1 MSSHQ
6 TRTQSAQFKVRPLIG
21 AIALALAAPAAFA
34 AAPAAGALPG
44 TFYSNTTAN
53 YSGSGPIATI
63 SYSSANNVVMQWGGA
78 TSSTLSIAV
87 SPTLASSTATAM
99 NNVAGFNIGAGAT
112 LNITNGTAGTGLL
125 ISDVTGQASQIYGT
139 VSAGASVGPLFIAN
153 ANGVVLDA
161 NGAVNNGAN
170 GVAFLGFA
178 QDAAA
183 FAGATTASTTASVS
197 VSVGAGQT
205 LLTKG
210 DVTVNG
216 AVSAGTVLVAG
227 AGNVN
232 VSSAKSAL
240 TTGWNI
246 VAGENFTF
254 DGTTNATTNGAFAG
268 GSAAVVNLAGGAS
281 STAAGFSGAVVNAA
295 GNVNLSNYVAAFGS
309 ASSIAGT
316 LTNNGVV
323 AASDIAA
330 GAIVNNGEIKATS
343 TSAMTLTADTGS
355 VTNNGIINASG
366 AASFTASATG
376 GSVTNNGSI
385 LNAGSVTLT
394 ANSSTGTAANNGTIN
409 FAASSAALSMTG
421 FNVNLY
427 GTVNANVGTVATA
440 LSATNA
446 LGTVGLTA
454 AAAGGVLNLG
464 TTLFGA
470 TTTLQGDAVR
480 VVSGGVNGTSVV
492 ATLGSGPVTSGS
504 NTYGYNLSVFNGAT
518 LSAGT
523 GGTVTIAG
531 ATGASGSNI
540 NINLDGTVAG
550 QMIDV
555 NANNIN
561 GLGGFN
567 ITTSSGGSLT
577 ATFSGNFNAPNGA
590 AARSGAGNFLYN
602 YVPVNVASNG
612 TATINLDPTN
622 TATTA
627 QLVNVLV
634 NGSATVLSNLRA
646 PVNTSGSIVAQASYP
661 NSHLVFQ
668 ATGNMT
674 VGDTTG
680 FYWPGL
686 MYLGTINAGQPGS
699 LSTLGTISLAGS
711 LNNVIPTN
719 VASQGGIWFMTSNPL
734 NIATGAQVLT
744 NTNSWIN
751 FPAATGFA
759 AAYGAQNATS
769 KTFYGMVPNPTVNT
783 ILNTGALASNM
794 FYGR

>member
-112 LNITNGTAGTGLL
+112 LNITNGAAGTGLL

-183 FAGATTASTTASVS
+183 FAGATTASVS

-232 VSSAKSAL
+232 VAQSGAA
-240 TTGWNI
+240 TGWNI
-246 VAGENFTF
+246 FAGENFTYN
-254 DGTTNATTNGAFAG
+254 GGATASGAFAG
-268 GSAAVVNLAGGAS
+268 GSAAVVNLTGGAS
-281 STAAGFSGAVVNAA
+281 SGSSAFSGATVVAA
-295 GNVNLSNYVAAFGS
+295 GNVNLNNYISSFSS
-309 ASSIAGT
+309 ATIAGT
-316 LTNNGVV
+316 LTNNGVLS
-323 AASDIAA
+323 ASTVSA
-330 GAIVNNGEIKATS
+330 GGVVNNGVINATAAS
-343 TSAMTLTADTGS
+343 TLTATTGD
-355 VTNNGIINASG
+355 VVNNGIINASG
-366 AASFTASATG
+366 AVAFSAASTTG
-376 GSVTNNGSI
+376 NVTNNGSI
-385 LNAGSVTLT
+385 LNAGAVTLS
-394 ANSSTGTAANNGTIN
+394 AGASAGTAANNGTIN
-409 FAASSAALSMTG
+409 FAPSSAALSMTG

-446 LGTVGLTA
+446 LGAVNLSA
-454 AAAGGVLNLG
+454 ATAGGVLNLG
-464 TTLFGA
+464 TTLFASTTSTLTGA
-470 TTTLQGDAVR
+470 AVR
-480 VVSGGVNGTSVV
+480 VVSGGLTDGNGVTVNI
-492 ATLGSGPVTSGS
+492 GSGPVTSGS

-523 GGTVTIAG
+523 AGTVTIAG

-540 NINLDGTVAG
+540 NLDGTVAG
-550 QMIDV
+550 QTIGV

-612 TATINLDPTN
+612 TATITLNPTN
-622 TATTA
+622 TATAA

-634 NGSATVLSNLRA
+634 NGSATLASGLTT
-646 PVNTSGSIVAQASYP
+646 PVAIGGSVVAQSSAP
-661 NSHLVFQ
+661 NSHLVVQ
-668 ATGNMT
+668 ATGNLT
-674 VGDTTG
+674 LGGSGG

-686 MYLGTINAGQPGS
+686 MYVGNINAGQPGS
-699 LSTLGTISLAGS
+699 LSTLGTITLVGNVS
-711 LNNVIPTN
+711 NVIPTN
-719 VASQGGIWFMTSNPL
+719 VASEGGIWFMTNNPL
-734 NIATGAQVLT
+734 NITTVAQVLT

-769 KTFYGMVPNPTVNT
+769 TTFNGMVTNPTVNT
-783 ILNTGALASNM
+783 ILNTGVLASNM

>member
-44 TFYSNTTAN
+44 TFYTNTGATYTGN
-53 YSGSGPIATI
+53 GTQATI
-63 SYSSANNVVMQWGGA
+63 AYTLTGAAVMQWGATFSGA
-78 TSSTLSIAV
+78 SSV
-87 SPTLASSTATAM
+87 SPSLASSTGTAM

-112 LNITNGTAGTGLL
+112 LNITNNTAGTGLL

-139 VSAGASVGPLFIAN
+139 VSAAGVGPLFIAN
-153 ANGVVLDA
+153 ANGVVLDT
-161 NGAVNNGAN
+161 NGAVNNGSS

-183 FAGATTASTTASVS
+183 FAGATTAPSVG
-197 VSVGAGQT
+197 VNVGAGQT

-232 VSSAKSAL
+232 VSSAKSAGV
-240 TTGWNI
+240 TGWNI

-281 STAAGFSGAVVNAA
+281 SGAVGFVGAVVNAA
-295 GNVNLSNYVAAFGS
+295 GNVNLSNYVAAFGT
-309 ASSIAGT
+309 ASSIVGT
-316 LTNNGVV
+316 LTNNGVL
-323 AASDIAA
+323 AANGISA
-330 GAIVNNGEIKATS
+330 GAIVNNGEIDGNGVDLMAN
-343 TSAMTLTADTGS
+343 TGN
-355 VTNNGIINASG
+355 VTNNGIINASSG
-366 AASFTASATG
+366 NVSFGVGATG

-385 LNAGSVTLT
+385 LNAGNVLLT
-394 ANSSTGTAANNGTIN
+394 ADASAGTAANNGTIN
-409 FAASSAALSMTG
+409 FANAAGSTLNMSG

-427 GTVNANVGTVATA
+427 GTVNANVSSAATA
-440 LSATNA
+440 LNASNA
-446 LGTVGLTA
+446 LSSANLSA
-454 AAAGGVLNLG
+454 ALSGGVLNLG
-464 TTLFGA
+464 TTLFA
-470 TTTLQGDAVR
+470 TSGSNLQGNAVR
-480 VVSGGVNGTSVV
+480 VVSGGLTDTTGIYASI
-492 ATLGSGPVTSGS
+492 GSGPVTSGS

-518 LSAGT
+518 LSGGTT
-523 GGTVTIAG
+523 GGVGIYGTTG
-531 ATGASGSNI
+531 ATNS

-550 QMIDV
+550 KSIFID

-567 ITTSSGGSLT
+567 ITTSSGGALV

-612 TATINLDPTN
+612 TATIYLDPTN
-622 TATTA
+622 TATAA

-634 NGSATVLSNLRA
+634 NGSATLASALSS
-646 PVNTSGSIVAQASYP
+646 PVAIGGSIVAQSSAP
-661 NSHLVFQ
+661 NSHLVVQ
-668 ATGNMT
+668 ATGNLT
-674 VGDTTG
+674 LGDTGG

-686 MYLGTINAGQPGS
+686 MYVGNINAGQPGS
-699 LSTLGTISLAGS
+699 LSTLGTITLGGNVS
-711 LNNVIPTN
+711 NVIPTN
-719 VASQGGIWFMTSNPL
+719 VASEGGIWFMTNNPL
-734 NIATGAQVLT
+734 NNTGNHQVLT

-769 KTFYGMVPNPTVNT
+769 KTFYGMVTNPTVNT
-783 ILNTGALASNM
+783 ILNTGVLASNM

>member
-44 TFYSNTTAN
+44 TFYISNNASSGVS
-53 YSGSGPIATI
+53 YAGSGASATI
-63 SYSSANNVVMQWGGA
+63 AYSATGNTVMQWGATFSNA
-78 TSSTLSIAV
+78 TSVAPTV
-87 SPTLASSTATAM
+87 SSGGAAM

-112 LNITNGTAGTGLL
+112 LSITNGTAGTGLL

-139 VSAGASVGPLFIAN
+139 VNASGTGPLFIAN

-161 NGAVNNGAN
+161 GGAVNNGTSG

-178 QDAAA
+178 QDAAT
-183 FAGATTASTTASVS
+183 FAGTVG
-197 VSVGAGQT
+197 VNVGAGQT

-343 TSAMTLTADTGS
+343 TIAMTLTADTGS

-409 FAASSAALSMTG
+409 FASSGSALSMTG

-427 GTVNANVGTVATA
+427 GTVNANVSSAATA

-446 LGTVGLTA
+446 LGTVALSA
-454 AAAGGVLNLG
+454 ATVGGVLNLG
-464 TTLFGA
+464 TTLFA
-470 TTTLQGDAVR
+470 TGGSTLAGNAVR
-480 VVSGGVNGTSVV
+480 VVSGGLTDAGGVTAN
-492 ATLGSGPVTSGS
+492 LGGGAVTSGS

-523 GGTVTIAG
+523 AGTVTIAG
-531 ATGASGSNI
+531 STGASGS

-550 QMIDV
+550 QSIGV
-555 NANNIN
+555 TANNIN

-567 ITTSSGGSLT
+567 ITTSSGGSLA

-612 TATINLDPTN
+612 TATITLNPTN

-634 NGSATVLSNLRA
+634 NGSATLASGLTT
-646 PVNTSGSIVAQASYP
+646 PVAIGGSVVAQSSAP
-661 NSHLVFQ
+661 NSHLVVQ
-668 ATGNMT
+668 ATGNLT
-674 VGDTTG
+674 LGGSGG

-686 MYLGTINAGQPGS
+686 MYVGNINAGQPGS
-699 LSTLGTISLAGS
+699 LSTLGTITLGGNVS
-711 LNNVIPTN
+711 NVIPTN
-719 VASQGGIWFMTSNPL
+719 VASEGGIWFMTNNPL
-734 NIATGAQVLT
+734 NNTGNYQVLT

-769 KTFYGMVPNPTVNT
+769 KTFYGMVTNPTVNT
-783 ILNTGALASNM
+783 ILNTGVLASNM

>member
-44 TFYSNTTAN
+44 TFYSSTTASYLGN
-53 YSGSGPIATI
+53 GTQATI
-63 SYSSANNVVMQWGGA
+63 AYTAAGTTVMQWGATFSGA
-78 TSSTLSIAV
+78 SSV
-87 SPTLASSTATAM
+87 SPSLASSTGAAM

-112 LNITNGTAGTGLL
+112 LTINNSATVTAGTGLL

-170 GVAFLGFA
+170 SVAFLGFA

-183 FAGATTASTTASVS
+183 FAGATTASVS

-232 VSSAKSAL
+232 VAHSGAA
-240 TTGWNI
+240 TGWNI
-246 VAGENFTF
+246 FAGENFTYN
-254 DGTTNATTNGAFAG
+254 GGATASGAFAG
-268 GSAAVVNLAGGAS
+268 GSAAVVNLTGGAS
-281 STAAGFSGAVVNAA
+281 SGSSAFSGATVVAA
-295 GNVNLSNYVAAFGS
+295 GNVNLNNYISSFSS
-309 ASSIAGT
+309 ATIAGT
-316 LTNNGVV
+316 LTNKGVLS
-323 AASDIAA
+323 ASTVSA
-330 GAIVNNGEIKATS
+330 GGVVNNGVINATAAS
-343 TSAMTLTADTGS
+343 TLTATTGD
-355 VTNNGIINASG
+355 VVNNGIINASDAVAFS
-366 AASFTASATG
+366 AASTTG
-376 GSVTNNGSI
+376 NVTNNGSI
-385 LNAGSVTLT
+385 
-394 ANSSTGTAANNGTIN
+394 N
-409 FAASSAALSMTG
+409 FASSSAALSMTG

-446 LGTVGLTA
+446 LGAVNLSA
-454 AAAGGVLNLG
+454 ATAGGVLNLG
-464 TTLFGA
+464 TTLFASTTSTLTGA
-470 TTTLQGDAVR
+470 AVR
-480 VVSGGVNGTSVV
+480 VVSGGLTDGNGVTVNI
-492 ATLGSGPVTSGS
+492 GSGPVTSGS

-523 GGTVTIAG
+523 AGTVTIAG

-540 NINLDGTVAG
+540 NLDGTVAG
-550 QMIDV
+550 QTIGV

-612 TATINLDPTN
+612 TATITLNPTN
-622 TATTA
+622 TATAA

-634 NGSATVLSNLRA
+634 NGSATLASGLTT
-646 PVNTSGSIVAQASYP
+646 PVAIGGSVVAQSSAP
-661 NSHLVFQ
+661 NSHLVVQ
-668 ATGNMT
+668 ATGNLT
-674 VGDTTG
+674 LVGSGG

-686 MYLGTINAGQPGS
+686 MYVGNINAGQPGS
-699 LSTLGTISLAGS
+699 LSTLGTITLGVNVS
-711 LNNVIPTN
+711 NVIPTN
-719 VASQGGIWFMTSNPL
+719 VASEGGIWFMTNNSL
-734 NIATGAQVLT
+734 NITTGAQVLT

-783 ILNTGALASNM
+783 ILNTGVLASNM

>member
-63 SYSSANNVVMQWGGA
+63 SYSSVNNVVMQWGGA

-125 ISDVTGQASQIYGT
+125 ISDVTGQASQIYGKVT
-139 VSAGASVGPLFIAN
+139 ASSVGALFIAN

-161 NGAVNNGAN
+161 GGAVNNGTSG

-178 QDAAA
+178 QDAAT
-183 FAGATTASTTASVS
+183 FATATTASVG
-197 VSVGAGQT
+197 VNVGAGQT

-232 VSSAKSAL
+232 VAQSDAAA
-240 TTGWNI
+240 GWNI
-246 VAGENFTF
+246 FAGENFTYN
-254 DGTTNATTNGAFAG
+254 GGATATASGAFAG
-268 GSAAVVNLAGGAS
+268 GSAAVVNLTGGAS
-281 STAAGFSGAVVNAA
+281 SGSSAFSGATVVAA
-295 GNVNLSNYVAAFGS
+295 GNVNLNNYISSFTS
-309 ASSIAGT
+309 ATIAGT
-316 LTNNGVV
+316 LTNNGVLS
-323 AASDIAA
+323 ASIVSA
-330 GAIVNNGEIKATS
+330 GGVVNNGEINATAAS
-343 TSAMTLTADTGS
+343 TLTATTGD
-355 VTNNGIINASG
+355 VVNNGIINASG
-366 AASFTASATG
+366 AVTFSAASTTG
-376 GSVTNNGSI
+376 NVTNNGSI
-385 LNAGSVTLT
+385 LNAGDVTLS
-394 ANSSTGTAANNGTIN
+394 AGASAGTAANNGTIN

>member
-44 TFYSNTTAN
+44 TFYISNNASSGVS
-53 YSGSGPIATI
+53 YAGSGASATI
-63 SYSSANNVVMQWGGA
+63 AYSATGNTVMQWGATFSNA
-78 TSSTLSIAV
+78 TSVAPTV
-87 SPTLASSTATAM
+87 SSGGAAM

-112 LNITNGTAGTGLL
+112 LNITNGTAGAGLL
-125 ISDVTGQASQIYGT
+125 ISDVTGQASQIYGKVT
-139 VSAGASVGPLFIAN
+139 ASSVGALFIAN

-161 NGAVNNGAN
+161 GGAVNNGTSD

-178 QDAAA
+178 QDAAT
-183 FAGATTASTTASVS
+183 FATATTASVG
-197 VSVGAGQT
+197 VNVGAGQT

-216 AVSAGTVLVAG
+216 AVTAGTVLVAG

-232 VSSAKSAL
+232 VAQSDAAA
-240 TTGWNI
+240 GWNI
-246 VAGENFTF
+246 FAGENFTYN
-254 DGTTNATTNGAFAG
+254 GGATATASGAFAG
-268 GSAAVVNLAGGAS
+268 GSAAVVNLTGGAS
-281 STAAGFSGAVVNAA
+281 SGSSAFSGATVVAA
-295 GNVNLSNYVAAFGS
+295 GNVNLNNYISSFTS
-309 ASSIAGT
+309 ATIAGT
-316 LTNNGVV
+316 LTNNGVLS
-323 AASDIAA
+323 ASIVSA
-330 GAIVNNGEIKATS
+330 GGVVNNGVINATAAS
-343 TSAMTLTADTGS
+343 TLTATTGD
-355 VTNNGIINASG
+355 VVNNGIINASG
-366 AASFTASATG
+366 AVTFSAASTTG
-376 GSVTNNGSI
+376 NVTNNGSI
-385 LNAGSVTLT
+385 LNAGDVTLS
-394 ANSSTGTAANNGTIN
+394 AGASAGTAANNGTIN

-446 LGTVGLTA
+446 LGAVTLSA
-454 AAAGGVLNLG
+454 ATAGGVLNLG

-470 TTTLQGDAVR
+470 ATTLQGDAVR
-480 VVSGGVNGTSVV
+480 VVSGGVNGTSV
-492 ATLGSGPVTSGS
+492 AAILGSGPVTSGS

-523 GGTVTIAG
+523 TGAVTITG

-540 NINLDGTVAG
+540 NLDGTVAG
-550 QMIDV
+550 LSV
-555 NANNIN
+555 GVSAANNIN
-561 GLGGFN
+561 GLGGFT
-567 ITTSSGGSLT
+567 IASGGTLA

-612 TATINLDPTN
+612 TATITLDPTN

-634 NGSATVLSNLRA
+634 NGSANLVNGGTPPLASPVTA
-646 PVNTSGSIVAQASYP
+646 PNGSVVAQSSAP
-661 NSHLVFQ
+661 NSHLVVQ
-668 ATGNMT
+668 ATGNLT
-674 VGDTTG
+674 LGDKSG

-686 MYLGTINAGQPGS
+686 MYVGNINAGQPGS
-699 LSTLGTISLAGS
+699 LSTLGTITLGGNVS
-711 LNNVIPTN
+711 NVIPTN
-719 VASQGGIWFMTSNPL
+719 VASEGGIWFMTNNPL

-769 KTFYGMVPNPTVNT
+769 TTFNGMVTNPTVNT
-783 ILNTGALASNM
+783 ILNTGVLASNM

>member
-112 LNITNGTAGTGLL
+112 LNITNGAAGTGLL

-183 FAGATTASTTASVS
+183 FAGATTASVS

-232 VSSAKSAL
+232 VAQSGAA
-240 TTGWNI
+240 TGWNI
-246 VAGENFTF
+246 FAGENFTYN
-254 DGTTNATTNGAFAG
+254 GGATASGAFAG
-268 GSAAVVNLAGGAS
+268 GSAAVVNLTGGAS
-281 STAAGFSGAVVNAA
+281 SGSSAFSGATVVAA
-295 GNVNLSNYVAAFGS
+295 GNVNLNNYISSFSS
-309 ASSIAGT
+309 ATIAGT
-316 LTNNGVV
+316 LTNNGVLS
-323 AASDIAA
+323 ASTVSA
-330 GAIVNNGEIKATS
+330 GGVVNNGVINATAAS
-343 TSAMTLTADTGS
+343 TLTATTGD
-355 VTNNGIINASG
+355 VVNNGIINIINASG
-366 AASFTASATG
+366 AVAFSAASTTG
-376 GSVTNNGSI
+376 NVTNNGSI
-385 LNAGSVTLT
+385 LNAGAVTLS
-394 ANSSTGTAANNGTIN
+394 AGASAGTAANNGTIN
-409 FAASSAALSMTG
+409 FAPSSAALSMTG

-446 LGTVGLTA
+446 LGAVNLSA
-454 AAAGGVLNLG
+454 ATAGGVLNLG
-464 TTLFGA
+464 TTLFASTTSTLTGA
-470 TTTLQGDAVR
+470 AVR
-480 VVSGGVNGTSVV
+480 VVSGGLTDGNGVTVNI
-492 ATLGSGPVTSGS
+492 GSGPVTSGS

-523 GGTVTIAG
+523 AGTVTIAG

-540 NINLDGTVAG
+540 NLDGTVAG
-550 QMIDV
+550 QTIGV

-612 TATINLDPTN
+612 TATITLNPTN
-622 TATTA
+622 TATAA

-634 NGSATVLSNLRA
+634 NGSATLASGLTT
-646 PVNTSGSIVAQASYP
+646 PVAIGGSVVAQSSAP
-661 NSHLVFQ
+661 NSHLVVQ
-668 ATGNMT
+668 ATGNLT
-674 VGDTTG
+674 LGGSGG

-686 MYLGTINAGQPGS
+686 MYVGNINAGQPGS
-699 LSTLGTISLAGS
+699 LSTLGTITLVGNVS
-711 LNNVIPTN
+711 NVIPTN
-719 VASQGGIWFMTSNPL
+719 VASEGGIWFMTNNPL
-734 NIATGAQVLT
+734 NITTGAQVLT

-769 KTFYGMVPNPTVNT
+769 TTFNGMVTNPTVNT
-783 ILNTGALASNM
+783 ILNTGVLASNM

>member
-44 TFYSNTTAN
+44 TFYSSTTASYLGN
-53 YSGSGPIATI
+53 GTQATI
-63 SYSSANNVVMQWGGA
+63 AYTAAGTTVMQWGATFSGA
-78 TSSTLSIAV
+78 SSV
-87 SPTLASSTATAM
+87 SPSLASSTGAAM

-112 LNITNGTAGTGLL
+112 LTINNSATVTAGTGLL
-125 ISDVTGQASQIYGT
+125 ISDVTGQASQIYGKVT
-139 VSAGASVGPLFIAN
+139 ASSVGALFIAN

-161 NGAVNNGAN
+161 GGAVNNGTSG

-178 QDAAA
+178 QDAAT
-183 FAGATTASTTASVS
+183 FATATTASVG
-197 VSVGAGQT
+197 VNVGAGQT

-216 AVSAGTVLVAG
+216 AVTAGTVLVAG

-232 VSSAKSAL
+232 VAQSDAAA
-240 TTGWNI
+240 GWNI
-246 VAGENFTF
+246 FAGENFTYN
-254 DGTTNATTNGAFAG
+254 GGATATASGAFAG
-268 GSAAVVNLAGGAS
+268 GSAAVVNLTGGAS
-281 STAAGFSGAVVNAA
+281 SGSSAFSGATVVAA
-295 GNVNLSNYVAAFGS
+295 GNVNLNNYISSFTS
-309 ASSIAGT
+309 ATIAGT
-316 LTNNGVV
+316 LTNNGVLS
-323 AASDIAA
+323 ASIVSA
-330 GAIVNNGEIKATS
+330 GGVVNNGVINATAAS
-343 TSAMTLTADTGS
+343 TLTATTGD
-355 VTNNGIINASG
+355 VVNNGIINASG
-366 AASFTASATG
+366 AVTFSAASTTG
-376 GSVTNNGSI
+376 NVTNNGSI
-385 LNAGSVTLT
+385 LNAGDVTLS
-394 ANSSTGTAANNGTIN
+394 AGASAGTAANNGTIN

-446 LGTVGLTA
+446 LGAVNLSA
-454 AAAGGVLNLG
+454 ATAGGVLNLG
-464 TTLFGA
+464 TTLFASTTSTLAGA
-470 TTTLQGDAVR
+470 AVR
-480 VVSGGVNGTSVV
+480 VVSGGLTDGNGVTVNI
-492 ATLGSGPVTSGS
+492 GSGPVTSGS

-523 GGTVTIAG
+523 AGTVTIAG
-531 ATGASGSNI
+531 ATGASGS

-567 ITTSSGGSLT
+567 ITTSSGGSL
-577 ATFSGNFNAPNGA
+577 AAIFSGNFNAPNGA

-734 NIATGAQVLT
+734 SLATGATVLT

-783 ILNTGALASNM
+783 ILNTGVLASNM